1 MTYSLLKDNYTHQ
14 HTEKLSTIFISN
26 QMVSHLSILQVYKAL
41 HRHAVLSSPPT
52 ATASASSATMA
63 ALQDRL
69 NVLGYL
75 CSNAHSAEV
84 CRITCTSFSFVP
96 RPLILSLSLSLSL
109 SLCVSLSVSLHSLS
123 LSLSLSLTFPLF
135 DSLSDQFIRS
145 PLPSSYCLSFFLPW
159 HPQTLSCL
167 SY

>member
-109 SLCVSLSVSLHSLS
+109 YLSLSLPLSLSTSLSLSLYLSPYLS
-123 LSLSLSLTFPLF
+123 LSLSLSS
-135 DSLSDQFIRS
+135 SLSFYLS
-145 PLPSSYCLSFFLPW
+145 LPL
-159 HPQTLSCL
+159 
-167 SY
+167 